1 MLPDIVSQN
10 GKLSAAHGIVLVSSR
25 SDFEFSSLGPNQ
37 PRPAAAKLA
46 QSRLLKRLFE
56 LVEAGKCL
64 VDGVGD
70 GACGIP
76 TLVRA
81 HDLPEHGVVH
91 VAAGIVAHSG
101 PNVLRHGA
109 QVADQIFCTL
119 LLETSMLF
127 HRGITVRDVIY
138 LLFVMMER

>member
-1 MLPDIVSQN
+1 MLPDVVSQS
-10 GKLSAAHGIVLVSSR
+10 GTLSAAHGIVLVGIR
-25 SDFEFSSLGPNQ
+25 SDFEFPGLGPNQ
-37 PRPAAAKLA
+37 PRPTAAKLA

-91 VAAGIVAHSG
+91 VSAAIVAHSA
-101 PNVLRHGA
+101 PNFLRHG
-109 QVADQIFCTL
+109 
-119 LLETSMLF
+119 
-127 HRGITVRDVIY
+127 
-138 LLFVMMER
+138 